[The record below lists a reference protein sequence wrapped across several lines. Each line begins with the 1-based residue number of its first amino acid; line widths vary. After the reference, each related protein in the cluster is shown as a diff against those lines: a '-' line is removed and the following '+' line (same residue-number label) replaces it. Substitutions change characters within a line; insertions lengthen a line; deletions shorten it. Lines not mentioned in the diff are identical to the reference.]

1 MGGDKLVGSEQVKKR
16 RGRKPK
22 GVNEEVQENE
32 EQNKFF
38 IDVSK
43 EPESKEVITSILAQA
58 NNKSHGRKI
67 ILKDLVLLA
76 IPKLTQK
83 DIEKLQDSS
92 LTEMEKV
99 ERALEDYNKK
109 TDVKLSLGEFLVK
122 KLGIN

>member
-1 MGGDKLVGSEQVKKR
+1 MGEEKLIGIGEEKKK

-43 EPESKEVITSILAQA
+43 EPESKELITSILVQA
-58 NNKSHGRKI
+58 NNKTHGRKI

-76 IPKLTQK
+76 LPKLTQK

-99 ERALEDYNKK
+99 ERALEEYNKK
-109 TDVKLSLGEFLVK
+109 ADIKLGLGEFLVK